1 MKDKDFEFKKS
12 LGQNFLQDKNVI
24 SRITSKNNFLPNS
37 LIIEVGPGSGA
48 LTRELVKTGNR
59 VICFE
64 IDKRLEEPLSNI
76 DGDIKVVFEDFLN
89 VNLNDYLKNERY
101 ENLYFVSNL
110 PYYITTP
117 IITKI
122 IDDKINVRSMFLMM
136 QKEVADRIK
145 AKPNTKD
152 YSSLSVFLQY
162 HFDISVLTKVSR
174 NCFIPR
180 PNVDSIVLE
189 FKHIDYKNKPK
200 NEKVFY
206 DLIRDAFKYKRKN
219 LRNNLK
225 QYDLNQIEEVLKK
238 FNKDLSFRA
247 EQITVDE
254 FIEISN
260 CIN

>member
-1 MKDKDFEFKKS
+1 MKNFEFKKS

-24 SRITSKNNFLPNS
+24 SKITSKDNFLPNS
-37 LIIEVGPGSGA
+37 LIIEVGPGAGA
-48 LTRELVKTGNR
+48 LTKELVKTGNR

-64 IDKRLEEPLSNI
+64 IDERLESELLSIEGN
-76 DGDIKVVFEDFLN
+76 IKVVFQDFLKVDLN
-89 VNLNDYLKNERY
+89 EYLNDEKYD
-101 ENLYFVSNL
+101 NLYIVSNL

-122 IDDKINVRSMFLMM
+122 VDDNINVKSMFLMM

-145 AKPNTKD
+145 AKPNSKE
-152 YSSLSVFLQY
+152 YSSLSIFLQY

-174 NCFIPR
+174 NCFIPK

-189 FKHIDYKNKPK
+189 FRKINYPTKPK

-206 DLIRDAFKYKRKN
+206 DLILDSFKYKRKN
-219 LRNNLK
+219 LKNNLK
-225 QYDLNQIEEVLKK
+225 NYDLNKIAVVLEK
-238 FNKDLSFRA
+238 FGKDLSYRA
-247 EQITVDE
+247 EQITIDE